1 MKMKTNFNTGY
12 IDYTIEQG
20 IIIASYK
27 NGVHINLDIAK
38 EIVEARIRFSDKKSY
53 PVLINSQGVVSMDK
67 AARDYFSSEQGIRGL
82 KAAAIVVNSPFS
94 SFLGNFFLW
103 VNRTRLPVKIFT
115 NHQAA
120 FEWLGQFLS

>member
-1 MKMKTNFNTGY
+1 MEK
-12 IDYTIEQG
+12 G

-27 NGVHINLDIAK
+27 PGLHINLAIAR
-38 EIVEARIRFSDKKSY
+38 EIVEERILFSQKRSY
-53 PVLINSQGVVSMDK
+53 PVLINSKGVVSMDK

-82 KAAAIVVNSPFS
+82 KAAAILVNSPFS

-115 NHQAA
+115 NYQAA
-120 FEWLGQFLS
+120 FDWLGQ